1 MKPRLFTPISF
12 VRRSAAGFSLIE
24 MLVSLFV
31 ASLMMT
37 VMSGFVSTVVATK
50 HNTSLVTEAQQG
62 VRSLLSMITQELR
75 QAGACL
81 TPLGTFI
88 SLDGANTATQDS
100 LTLRIGR
107 VNTATTPPTNRCIQ
121 PGTTAEANPGSTTLQ
136 VPANSGLR
144 AGDQVFITPNNVL
157 GDFYTVQAASGTT
170 VTLAP
175 PLEDYDGLGTSY
187 PVGTGIYPFDERVY
201 AVDASDPD
209 RPVLT
214 AQINGAGPFPLVD
227 GVKLFDVRYGLA
239 PCDPQCATEVAFPL
253 VDDDTNEWF
262 LVREVRIKATVQS
275 HKKNREGEFEEASTG
290 KVGESGEY
298 ITIKPR
304 NLL

>member
-1 MKPRLFTPISF
+1 MKSRLFTPISF
-12 VRRSAAGFSLIE
+12 VRRPTAGFSLVE
-24 MLVSLFV
+24 MLVSLFI

-37 VMSGFVSTVVATK
+37 VMTGFVRTVVATK
-50 HNTSLVTEAQQG
+50 HNTSLTTEAQQG
-62 VRSLLSMITQELR
+62 VRAALSMITQELR

-88 SLDGANTATQDS
+88 SLAGADTGTQDS

-107 VNTATTPPTNRCIQ
+107 INPTTNRCIQ
-121 PGTTAEANPGSTTLQ
+121 IGTAAVESPGSTTLQ
-136 VPANSGLR
+136 VPAGSGLR
-144 AGDQVFITPNNVL
+144 AGDQVFITPNSVL
-157 GDFYTVQAASGTT
+157 GNFYTVQAASGTT
-170 VTLAP
+170 VALSAP
-175 PLEDYDGLGTSY
+175 LNDYDGLGTAY
-187 PVGTGIYPFDERVY
+187 PIGTGIFPFDERIYTVN
-201 AVDASDPD
+201 ASDPD

-214 AQINGAGPFPLVD
+214 ARMNGEGPFPLVD
-227 GVKLFDVRYGLA
+227 GVSVFDVRYGLA
-239 PCDPQCATEVAFPL
+239 PCNPQCATEVDFPL
-253 VDDDTNEWF
+253 VDEDTNEWF

-275 HKKNREGEFEEASTG
+275 RKKNRDGEFEEASTG